1 MKTPT
6 FVLLGSLLAACG
18 GQDASD
24 LALDEQT
31 PLHVAIAPTVE
42 AEAVSTGGDS
52 AAGLR
57 DVCART
63 GRLDFQV
70 KGRGLGRLE
79 GRRVVVA
86 AFENA
91 TLGGG
96 LNAQRVVLRS
106 GVIRSG
112 AFSLSCDRSL
122 RENYA
127 YPSWAA
133 YVDADGNGACNS
145 GDLGY
150 QMQLYGWNR
159 SVDHEIAATEW
170 LRIAPASLHG
180 PLGGRSS
187 DFCAGYF
194 GK

>member
-1 MKTPT
+1 MKTPYRV
-6 FVLLGSLLAACG
+6 VLGCFLAACG
-18 GQDASD
+18 GENASD
-24 LALDEQT
+24 LALDD
-31 PLHVAIAPTVE
+31 PAALRAPTVPT
-42 AEAVSTGGDS
+42 AEADPSAVGGDS
-52 AAGLR
+52 AAVLR

-86 AFENA
+86 AYENA

-133 YVDADGNGACNS
+133 YVDADGNGACNN

-170 LRIAPASLHG
+170 LRIAPAALHG
-180 PLGGRSS
+180 PLGGGAR
-187 DFCAGYF
+187 DFCSGYF

>member
-1 MKTPT
+1 MKTPY
-6 FVLLGSLLAACG
+6 FVLLGCLLAACG
-18 GQDASD
+18 QEDDSQ
-24 LALDEQT
+24 LALDE
-31 PLHVAIAPTVE
+31 LAPQRATAATA
-42 AEAVSTGGDS
+42 AEADPSSLGGDS
-52 AAGLR
+52 VAGLR

-63 GRLDFQV
+63 GHLDFRV
-70 KGRGLGRLE
+70 KGRGLSRLE

-86 AFENA
+86 AYENA

-96 LNAQRVVLRS
+96 LSAQRVVLRS

-133 YVDADGNGACNS
+133 YVDADGNGVCNN
-145 GDLGY
+145 GDLAY

-159 SVDHEIAATEW
+159 SVDHEIAAAEW
-170 LRIAPASLHG
+170 LRLAPASHRG
-180 PLGGRSS
+180 PLGSRAS
-187 DFCAGYF
+187 DFCSGYF